1 MVDMVLAPFATETM
15 DARRGALVVRYK
27 NLALLIKKEIDLAML

>member
-1 MVDMVLAPFATETM
+1 MVDMVLAPFAIDTM
-15 DARRGALVVRYK
+15 DARRGALAARYK